1 MENYIEFRN
10 IKKAFAGQLAIQ
22 NVSFGIRKGEIHALL
37 GENGA
42 GKSTLLNI
50 LHGIFPAT
58 EGEIYID
65 GKKVVFANANEAIQA
80 GISKVHQEINLI
92 PEMTVMQNLMLGDE
106 KKHGIFLDKKVMR
119 EETCELLKRL
129 KCKFE
134 PDTKVSELNTGEKQ
148 MLQIAKAL
156 HTNAK
161 IISFDEPTASLSN
174 GETEILFS
182 IIRELQKNGI
192 TIIYISHKL
201 DEIYELCDR
210 ATIMRDG
217 QYIATF
223 DVEGLP
229 KETLIKNMVGRDV
242 EMFAKRQ
249 KPLCAD
255 YSKVVLK
262 AEHLTGTEGYSDI
275 SFELHKGELLGMF
288 GLVGAGRTE
297 MILGMI
303 GATKLAEGTIT
314 LNGKTI
320 VNKSPAD
327 AIANGIGLL
336 PENRKAAGFVKDLN
350 NNDNMAL
357 ASLSHFRKGIFQDK
371 KKKYE
376 SALKE
381 GKAVG
386 LSPNDPEFMTG
397 NLSGG
402 NQQKVIVAKW
412 LTSDVEIMIF
422 DEPTK
427 GIDVGTK
434 SDIYAIMEDLL
445 SQGKSI
451 IMISSELPEVMG
463 MSDRMM
469 IMHQGK
475 VTGILKR
482 EEFSE
487 PSILTMAV
495 GGM

>member
-1 MENYIEFRN
+1 
-10 IKKAFAGQLAIQ
+10 
-22 NVSFGIRKGEIHALL
+22 
-37 GENGA
+37 
-42 GKSTLLNI
+42 
-50 LHGIFPAT
+50 
-58 EGEIYID
+58 
-65 GKKVVFANANEAIQA
+65 
-80 GISKVHQEINLI
+80 
-92 PEMTVMQNLMLGDE
+92 
-106 KKHGIFLDKKVMR
+106 
-119 EETCELLKRL
+119 
-129 KCKFE
+129 
-134 PDTKVSELNTGEKQ
+134 

-336 PENRKAAGFVKDLN
+336 PENRKEAGFVKDLN

>member
-1 MENYIEFRN
+1 
-10 IKKAFAGQLAIQ
+10 
-22 NVSFGIRKGEIHALL
+22 
-37 GENGA
+37 
-42 GKSTLLNI
+42 
-50 LHGIFPAT
+50 
-58 EGEIYID
+58 
-65 GKKVVFANANEAIQA
+65 
-80 GISKVHQEINLI
+80 
-92 PEMTVMQNLMLGDE
+92 
-106 KKHGIFLDKKVMR
+106 
-119 EETCELLKRL
+119 
-129 KCKFE
+129 
-134 PDTKVSELNTGEKQ
+134 
-148 MLQIAKAL
+148 
-156 HTNAK
+156 
-161 IISFDEPTASLSN
+161 
-174 GETEILFS
+174 
-182 IIRELQKNGI
+182 
-192 TIIYISHKL
+192 
-201 DEIYELCDR
+201 
-210 ATIMRDG
+210 
-217 QYIATF
+217 
-223 DVEGLP
+223 
-229 KETLIKNMVGRDV
+229 
-242 EMFAKRQ
+242 
-249 KPLCAD
+249 
-255 YSKVVLK
+255 
-262 AEHLTGTEGYSDI
+262 
-275 SFELHKGELLGMF
+275 
-288 GLVGAGRTE
+288 
-297 MILGMI
+297 
-303 GATKLAEGTIT
+303 
-314 LNGKTI
+314 
-320 VNKSPAD
+320 
-327 AIANGIGLL
+327 
-336 PENRKAAGFVKDLN
+336 
-350 NNDNMAL
+350 MAL